1 MIMNDDKSGKGVNKV
16 PCPVCGTLNEVDPK
30 EPRAVCT
37 FCGESIIL
45 GEKSGL

>member
-1 MIMNDDKSGKGVNKV
+1 MERKELRDSVR
-16 PCPVCGTLNEVDPK
+16 CPVCGTMNEVDPL

-37 FCGESIIL
+37 FCGGEIVL